1 MHCAIKWNTQSIDEW
16 ESKFS
21 RLPKSNIL
29 QSYTYA
35 LVVCP
40 LQKQKARWGIIEIDG
55 VEAGL
60 VQIFEAGI
68 LWNRIHAV
76 VVDRGPLWFEGFG
89 NAMHVK
95 RFFDELNKQFPQRWG
110 RKRRIIPETEDGITA
125 QKMICQTGLNFFGKG
140 YQTIWL
146 DLTPS
151 IEELRANLKSNWRNK
166 LNKSE
171 KAGLAV
177 EWDEAGKHLS
187 WLICIYTADK
197 AIREYGGPS
206 PEFLR
211 KYLPLLA
218 AKGDLLIGRALKNEE
233 KDGEAAAFVLLVRH
247 GRSAT
252 YLCGW
257 SSEAGRD
264 TAAHHLILWEGM
276 SVLKQKGIKELDL
289 GGVNDESAEGI
300 KTFKEGL
307 GGKTLRTVGHY
318 T

>member
-16 ESKFS
+16 ENKFS
-21 RLPKSNIL
+21 RLPRSNIL

-35 LVVCP
+35 RVICP
-40 LQKQKARWGIIEIDG
+40 LQKQKARWGVIEIDG
-55 VEAGL
+55 AEAGL
-60 VQIFEAGI
+60 VQVLEAGI
-68 LWNRIHAV
+68 LWNRFHAMV
-76 VVDRGPLWFEGFG
+76 IDRGPLWFEGFG

-95 RFFDELNKQFPQRWG
+95 VFFDELNKQFPQRWG
-110 RKRRIIPETEDGITA
+110 RKRRIIPETEDGMTA
-125 QKMICQTGLNFFGKG
+125 QKMIGQTGLKLFAKG

-151 IEELRANLKSNWRNK
+151 EEELRANLKSNWRNK

-171 KAGLAV
+171 KANLAV
-177 EWDEAGKHLS
+177 EWDASGKHLS
-187 WLICIYTADK
+187 WLIGIYAADK

-211 KYLPLLA
+211 KYAPLLA
-218 AKGDLLIGRALKNEE
+218 AKGDLLIGRALK
-233 KDGEAAAFVLLVRH
+233 DGEAVAFVLLVTH

-257 SSEAGRD
+257 SSDTGRE
-264 TAAHHLILWEGM
+264 TVAHHLLLWEAL

-307 GGKTLRTVGHY
+307 GGKILRTVGHY

>member
-1 MHCAIKWNTQSIDEW
+1 MQCAIKWNTLSIEEW
-16 ESKFS
+16 ENKFS

-35 LVVCP
+35 RAICP
-40 LQKQKARWGIIEIDG
+40 IQKQKARWGVIEIDD

-76 VVDRGPLWFEGFG
+76 AVDRGPLWFEGFG

-95 RFFDELNKQFPQRWG
+95 VFFDELNKQFPQRWG

-125 QKMICQTGLNFFGKG
+125 QKMIGQTGLNFFAKG

-151 IEELRANLKSNWRNK
+151 LEELRANLKSNWRNK

-171 KAGLAV
+171 KSCLHV
-177 EWDEAGKHLS
+177 EWDPTGTHLS
-187 WLICIYTADK
+187 WLIGIYAADK

-211 KYLPLLA
+211 KYAPLLA
-218 AKGDLLIGRALKNEE
+218 AKGDLLIGRSM
-233 KDGEAAAFVLLVRH
+233 KDGEAVAFVLLVTH

-257 SSEAGRD
+257 SSDTGRE
-264 TAAHHLILWEGM
+264 TAAHHLLLWEAL

-300 KTFKEGL
+300 KTFKQGL
-307 GGKTLRTVGHY
+307 GGKILRTVGHY